1 MSQIVDIIK
10 ITNPFT
16 DLWFDIKHQEQTG
29 NQGPLPE
36 QLLNG
41 LRCKSKE
48 YSQDQHAKCQQAH
61 HVCKQD
67 CTMILPSQPR
77 PFNSCWVMEKTVIT
91 YVHNFYQLLDIK
103 GTYKNFQTT
112 RTYRPQDN
120 VLPHSKS
127 WYAHTRKRKVWL
139 ESMPYEGPVIPN
151 CMLNSMSG

>member
-127 WYAHTRKRKVWL
+127 
-139 ESMPYEGPVIPN
+139 
-151 CMLNSMSG
+151 